1 MSSTVVHPS
10 TVVEG
15 WRMALLLLAFATV
28 TFILEKSIHSL
39 EHAFKNRRGLTI
51 ALEHIKNELL
61 FVGSISLLLSAFQNL
76 LAQICI
82 PKYAQTIY
90 TDRRRHLLAASSTT
104 FCEPNKQSLWP
115 VSLQHDTHIFIFVV
129 ACTHVVYGTITVYLT
144 IWRVRSWRKWE
155 DQSMEQARSGDMKVL
170 KVPPFVNVP
179 TKFLYRNVGSNPVIH
194 FFLMLFRQYHLS
206 VNQTLYNNA
215 RVLFIEQNGKD
226 LDFNFHAVVIKG
238 LEDELMH
245 TLHPEW
251 HLWIIAVIWYAIP
264 PPAYVSFWMYG
275 IALLIIML
283 VGGKLVDILVQIAVQ
298 VVLKYGESV
307 MYGRM
312 DDNPLAHGRIKAL
325 GRSSMRTIESTKPSF
340 QQQFMEKLDKFSKLL
355 EPATRDGS
363 DVTEQRAGGPSSL
376 VQGTMASLGALFHI
390 PSGEMVIDMLRPG
403 TSITRE
409 AHGQAQGQP
418 QPAEKAAGADERSLT
433 TPATPG
439 ASAIAGE
446 PPMGK
451 KLTGADGGGTAAA
464 VESTTHQQHMGLKR
478 LSAPAELRRQQGQR
492 FQSPRAGTLDAD
504 NTNDNGHVAHVV
516 PPVAKRHMSII
527 TEHSTRHHQ
536 LRQQQQQQHNHHGHH
551 HDPRDHDRARLNG
564 RGDVQHQ
571 HQQVKS
577 GGSPSRASLDQLEPA
592 RPPVDRRNSAF
603 EMFQHHPGH
612 RPRALSIRHAL
623 HNILSARWEPNTSPQ
638 KQQQLHQELLEMG
651 CGRLQGDTVAPANGT
666 IAENAAVENAAVE
679 NAAVENAAVENAAV
693 ENAADA
699 DAVLADGSTPRKGN
713 KSEVSVAANRI
724 TAEITSASSGEVAV
738 NSRPLSGTNQLA
750 REPSNRRRPKAFP
763 ATSGCYNCESFSSG
777 DEDGVRRGR
786 SILRP
791 IRTASGRRRKV
802 PLLMRPFY
810 CGTYVKGSREYV
822 QDMLGKSQQLDAME
836 LFWLKRPRFMTML
849 FTLAYFQNSL
859 SIAICIFALAGMQD
873 AVSTWQNVPKWA
885 IILQLFLDVLLVP
898 QVSLSILP
906 FYALIQPLGSHCSKD
921 IIEYATQK
929 DEHVKHGKNRTLKG
943 LWRLTQSNYA
953 PTSAQGRSIL
963 VRLGFLGP
971 KKFKRESPL
980 PPAAEAPA
988 EAPLPPVAHQLSYR
1002 LAMKTDRSKSFA
1014 PARTSSMSPFGKVAC
1029 VRTASAAFPSR
1040 FKPNG
1045 TSGGAVRTASLRA
1058 STSVSSTEPQPAALQ
1073 LDVWNPISDADRA
1086 PKRADSVGHRTQ
1098 AVAGDQQLIQPQVQV
1113 VVGRQSERER
1123 EPESGAE
1130 PEPDAGQGP
1139 QTQADV
1145 GRPQPTEVLAAA
1157 AGAAPGVKCAH
1168 IADPLMN
1175 QCISTSSS
1183 NNSGVGV
1190 SGVSGNRG
1198 LDEV

>member
-10 TVVEG
+10 TLMEG

-28 TFILEKSIHSL
+28 TFILEKSIHGL
-39 EHAFKNRRGLTI
+39 ERAFKNRTGLTI

-82 PKYAQTIY
+82 PKYGTTIY

-115 VSLQHDTHIFIFVV
+115 ISLQHDTHIFIFVV

-144 IWRVRSWRKWE
+144 IWRVRSWQKWE

-170 KVPPFVNVP
+170 KVPPFVKVH

-215 RVLFIEQNGKD
+215 RVLFIEQHGKD

-251 HLWIIAVIWYAIP
+251 HLWIIAVVWYAIP

-325 GRSSMRTIESTKPSF
+325 GRSSMRTIESTQPSF
-340 QQQFMEKLDKFSKLL
+340 QQQFMGKFDKFSKLL

-363 DVTEQRAGGPSSL
+363 DVRGSRAGGSSSL
-376 VQGTMASLGALFHI
+376 VRGTMALFHI
-390 PSGEMVIDMLRPG
+390 PSGEMVVDMLRTG
-403 TSITRE
+403 TSNMRE
-409 AHGQAQGQP
+409 GPGQAQGQEQP
-418 QPAEKAAGADERSLT
+418 QHAEEAAGAEPT
-433 TPATPG
+433 TPPTTG

-446 PPMGK
+446 PPAGK
-451 KLTGADGGGTAAA
+451 KLTGADVSGTAAVVA
-464 VESTTHQQHMGLKR
+464 PTTRQQHMGLMR

-492 FQSPRAGTLDAD
+492 FQYPRAGILDNA

-516 PPVAKRHMSII
+516 PPAAKRHMSVIA
-527 TEHSTRHHQ
+527 EHSTRHHDH
-536 LRQQQQQQHNHHGHH
+536 QQRHQHQHHDHGHH
-551 HDPRDHDRARLNG
+551 HGPRDDHDRARLNG

-571 HQQVKS
+571 QQQAKS
-577 GGSPSRASLDQLEPA
+577 SDSPSRVSHDQPETA
-592 RPPVDRRNSAF
+592 RPPVDSRSSVF
-603 EMFQHHPGH
+603 EIFQHHPGH
-612 RPRALSIRHAL
+612 RPRILSIRHAL
-623 HNILSARWEPNTSPQ
+623 DNILGGRGESNTSPK
-638 KQQQLHQELLEMG
+638 KQQQQQQQFLEMRN
-651 CGRLQGDTVAPANGT
+651 GRLQGDTVAPANGT
-666 IAENAAVENAAVE
+666 VAENTAMENAD
-679 NAAVENAAVENAAV
+679 AA
-693 ENAADA
+693 
-699 DAVLADGSTPRKGN
+699 AVLADGSTSRNGSKGC
-713 KSEVSVAANRI
+713 VPVAANGI

-738 NSRPLSGTNQLA
+738 NSRPLPDTNPLA

-763 ATSGCYNCESFSSG
+763 VAGATCGFGGCYSCESFSSG
-777 DEDGVRRGR
+777 AEDGVRRRR
-786 SILRP
+786 SILRLM
-791 IRTASGRRRKV
+791 RTASGRRRKV

-810 CGTYVKGSREYV
+810 CGTYVKGSTEYV

-836 LFWLKRPRFMTML
+836 LFWFKRPRFMTTL

-885 IILQLFLDVLLVP
+885 IILQLCLDMLLVP

-929 DEHVKHGKNRTLKG
+929 DDCAKHGKNRTFRE
-943 LWRLTQSNYA
+943 LWRLTRSNHA
-953 PTSAQGRSIL
+953 PAGQGRNIFG
-963 VRLGFLGP
+963 RLGFIGS
-971 KKFKRESPL
+971 KKSKRENP
-980 PPAAEAPA
+980 PAPAAEAPA
-988 EAPLPPVAHQLSYR
+988 EASPASMAHQLSYR
-1002 LAMKTDRSKSFA
+1002 LATRTDRSKSLA
-1014 PARTSSMSPFGKVAC
+1014 PARTSSMSPFGSAAC
-1029 VRTASAAFPSR
+1029 ARTASAAFPSR

-1045 TSGGAVRTASLRA
+1045 TSGGAVRAASLHT
-1058 STSVSSTEPQPAALQ
+1058 STSVWSTEPQPAALQ
-1073 LDVWNPISDADRA
+1073 PDVWSPTSDVNGT
-1086 PKRADSVGHRTQ
+1086 PKRADSAGHHTK
-1098 AVAGDQQLIQPQVQV
+1098 AVARDPQPLPPQVQV
-1113 VVGRQSERER
+1113 VVGRQSEP
-1123 EPESGAE
+1123 EPEPGAE
-1130 PEPDAGQGP
+1130 PAEPDGGQGP
-1139 QTQADV
+1139 QTQADM
-1145 GRPQPTEVLAAA
+1145 GRPQPTEMVVAA
-1157 AGAAPGVKCAH
+1157 AGAAEGVQCAP
-1168 IADPLMN
+1168 IADPLS
-1175 QCISTSSS
+1175 QCISTSSG
-1183 NNSGVGV
+1183 NSSGA

-1198 LDEV
+1198 LAQV